1 MEGVSRDD
9 LRVELVPGRAPLFAA
24 GSAGE
29 RFFTPFC
36 VDTKSFVDDRLV
48 TWLELLVVVLNVVNI
63 SLYFISWSSGVDRY
77 VGTIA
82 VSRMIMA
89 VAVWR
94 LQRDNLDGRVL
105 RAQFRDATNWI
116 SNVLIV
122 VNVVMIPLV
131 RLWMRFETSWPGGG
145 TRVAFEKAAWIAYSL
160 LYPLPYGF
168 FMLLDA
174 FRRSSFAFR
183 MAMVVFPMVRVAAD
197 FCYYSFP
204 SLGLNSSPSLELL
217 HVNFGLASQYIA
229 SGSFSILTAAAPF
242 AVASYTHATDREW
255 LVLAYEPKRRRAPDA
270 ADDPESGLG
279 AGRGSNLEQ
288 FGSSA
293 QQGEIGS
300 GK

>member
-1 MEGVSRDD
+1 MSPDD
-9 LRVELVPGRAPLFAA
+9 LREELVPGRAPLFAA
-24 GSAGE
+24 GSVSE
-29 RFFTPFC
+29 RLFAPFC

-48 TWLELLVVVLNVVNI
+48 TWLELLIVTLNVVNI
-63 SLYFISWSSGVDRY
+63 SLYFAGWSVGVDRY

-82 VSRMIMA
+82 VSRMVMA
-89 VAVWR
+89 VAVWM

-116 SNVLIV
+116 SNVLII
-122 VNVVMIPLV
+122 VNVIMIPVV
-131 RLWMRFETSWPGGG
+131 RLWMRFETSWPGGAVQ
-145 TRVAFEKAAWIAYSL
+145 VAFEKATWIVYSL

-183 MAMVVFPMVRVAAD
+183 MVMVVLPMVRVAAD
-197 FCYYSFP
+197 FGYYSF
-204 SLGLNSSPSLELL
+204 GSSHATPDLDLF

-255 LVLAYEPKRRRAPDA
+255 LVLAYEPKRRCAPDA
-270 ADDPESGLG
+270 AAPDLESDGV
-279 AGRGSNLEQ
+279 GRGSSMASALEQ
-288 FGSSA
+288 FGSA
-293 QQGEIGS
+293 QDGDTAAS
-300 GK
+300 K

>member
-1 MEGVSRDD
+1 M
-9 LRVELVPGRAPLFAA
+9 
-24 GSAGE
+24 
-29 RFFTPFC
+29 
-36 VDTKSFVDDRLV
+36 
-48 TWLELLVVVLNVVNI
+48 
-63 SLYFISWSSGVDRY
+63 
-77 VGTIA
+77 
-82 VSRMIMA
+82 
-89 VAVWR
+89 WR

-168 FMLLDA
+168 FMLLGA

-279 AGRGSNLEQ
+279 AGRRRISS
-288 FGSSA
+288 SSA
-293 QQGEIGS
+293 AARSRARS
-300 GK
+300 GLASGFMEGGGGARSKDGATLRHAHGPRWLKAD